1 MKDRVKSYLF
11 YFSIIY
17 SVLVIFGMI
26 INYTVSV
33 NSIELKDSEENIS
46 KINNYKDQLKQLS
59 RNECT
64 YLIDKMII
72 YYEDTSYN
80 GHVNLKEMYSQNL
93 KINFLSFY
101 NDIKKT
107 CNIND
112 EMIDRHNLRMEFL
125 SSEIPTD
132 EIFQRYFFQYEI
144 GLKDVLTRQ
153 IIEPLIH
160 NAEYQISKAAQVEII
175 GHLIE
180 IERERGVQ

>member
-1 MKDRVKSYLF
+1 
-11 YFSIIY
+11 
-17 SVLVIFGMI
+17 
-26 INYTVSV
+26 
-33 NSIELKDSEENIS
+33 
-46 KINNYKDQLKQLS
+46 
-59 RNECT
+59 
-64 YLIDKMII
+64 
-72 YYEDTSYN
+72 
-80 GHVNLKEMYSQNL
+80 
-93 KINFLSFY
+93 
-101 NDIKKT
+101 
-107 CNIND
+107 
-112 EMIDRHNLRMEFL
+112 MIDRYNLRMEFL